1 MYEFILPI
9 SLYLINSL
17 YSGLYTRSF
26 LEAKKN
32 KKITTYV
39 WSVLYFTV
47 QIMVFEILARKCSF
61 IDVIALAIN
70 IGILFLMQFVLYKR
84 DISKQIFVITSFMAG
99 KDIVKYISSVTY
111 YILGEWRL
119 NLFNKLFDRG
129 VITTAKQVDVYF
141 KIGFIFVILV
151 ASVVYLVF
159 LGLYLYI
166 INKKF
171 VHRDYRFSKPEIFFL
186 IMPAI
191 CALCVSV
198 AIRMMI
204 YSIEN
209 GVPIFI
215 FEKTPA
221 TLFWIPVVCILL
233 LVSVIVSVVIFQNI
247 IQYQDEVVKRKVL
260 ESQVSQIQKDVS
272 KMNEVYSDMRGLKH
286 DMRNHLSNMVAF
298 IRSGAGE
305 ESDELKKYI
314 GKMEE
319 SIDKIDF
326 VYQTGNPITDVII
339 HQKNQEASK
348 KDIKFVSDFR
358 YPIRDEVDVYD
369 IGIILNN
376 ALDNAIEACEKI
388 SNNRKIW
395 LKSYEKGNLY
405 FIEIE
410 NTFDEIIMDPETG
423 LPESDKA
430 DKELHGFG
438 ISNIEKSAKKYMGDI
453 DIDIKNED
461 EKIFCLTV
469 MLGKVCE

>member
-1 MYEFILPI
+1 
-9 SLYLINSL
+9 
-17 YSGLYTRSF
+17 
-26 LEAKKN
+26 
-32 KKITTYV
+32 
-39 WSVLYFTV
+39 
-47 QIMVFEILARKCSF
+47 MVFEILARKCSF

-215 FEKTPA
+215 YEKTWKQIYPKSSKHI
-221 TLFWIPVVCILL
+221 T
-233 LVSVIVSVVIFQNI
+233 
-247 IQYQDEVVKRKVL
+247 KR
-260 ESQVSQIQKDVS
+260 S
-272 KMNEVYSDMRGLKH
+272 
-286 DMRNHLSNMVAF
+286 
-298 IRSGAGE
+298 
-305 ESDELKKYI
+305 
-314 GKMEE
+314 
-319 SIDKIDF
+319 
-326 VYQTGNPITDVII
+326 T
-339 HQKNQEASK
+339 
-348 KDIKFVSDFR
+348 
-358 YPIRDEVDVYD
+358 
-369 IGIILNN
+369 
-376 ALDNAIEACEKI
+376 
-388 SNNRKIW
+388 
-395 LKSYEKGNLY
+395 Y
-405 FIEIE
+405 FY
-410 NTFDEIIMDPETG
+410 
-423 LPESDKA
+423 L
-430 DKELHGFG
+430 
-438 ISNIEKSAKKYMGDI
+438 
-453 DIDIKNED
+453 
-461 EKIFCLTV
+461 
-469 MLGKVCE
+469 